1 MDLMFSIFDFGGQE
15 MLFVFIILLLLF
27 EQHERKNRQKN

>member
-1 MDLMFSIFDFGGQE
+1 MDSMFSISDFGGQE

-27 EQHERKNRQKN
+27 EQHDRKIGQKN